1 MTELGPQ
8 LRRWTKKRIA
18 LWLFVA
24 VVLLLIL
31 LPLATL
37 GLLWSGWADGWVR
50 RAVIEQ
56 VSNIT
61 GGSVELGSM
70 HLDPLG
76 LRVTLRD
83 FTVHGHEPAGTP
95 PFFHADQLDVAVS
108 IDNFWGHKVSLRSL
122 EVTRPQVHIR
132 FEQDGSSNAPAPRPP
147 ASAQPSTPLRQR
159 LFTLVVRRLRL
170 TDGEL
175 LVNDVRVPLVAQGDR
190 FDLAVDYSASGG
202 TPTYLGDLSWKQFEL
217 ALRRYIP
224 FRSDVSVRFQFQ
236 PNSFSVTQ
244 LVWNL
249 PHTSLDAQFGV
260 ADFSQ
265 PALNFRYRGR
275 LDLQDIR
282 EILRKP
288 TTPDGRVDF
297 TGQGNYGAGR
307 FGLDGTYTG
316 QDIALHFQW
325 FHAGGFSSRGTY
337 HANNTTLT
345 VPDFSAAALGG
356 TVTGQVQLAF
366 SNLAFRTE
374 TRTQGVSL
382 RSTMAAVD
390 NPSLPILPL
399 HWAGTIDADSV
410 TSWTADFQN
419 VDSRGVSFWAPPA
432 NLPTGQIPA
441 TARLTYHY
449 SMATDTLTLAPSEIS
464 TPSSRLQMSGTL
476 GRVNSAMETV
486 FQADDLVP
494 WDDFIN
500 RLRGEH
506 AEPRHIAG
514 QANWQGRLTG
524 PLVGPTFSGHVKA
537 AGARYDALYWDS
549 VEGDLTYQ
557 PDTFRFE
564 RATATRGRSSA
575 QFNVSLDLDDWSFDP
590 DTTWNFDATLVRTDT
605 DGLQAVAG
613 WSYPAHGLLSGTF
626 RGGGTRANPQ
636 MEGLFDVVEPQ
647 AWGWKFD
654 RARGQI
660 ALRQGEVRIN
670 NAELRL
676 LPPAAP
682 ASGQPAAVA
691 GLLTGNF
698 LYQATDDH
706 VSFDLTGAVLPLEG
720 IAFLQTPR
728 LPIGGQMSFQLKG
741 DGPLRA
747 PQIDGNLRL
756 VNLRLGTDVW
766 GSFQSRITSDGKQ
779 LALTVDSDAATG
791 EVHGRTQV
799 TLGGDYPVTGQVTLR
814 QVDLDAFISAAL
826 HLESQTGHSSVDG
839 EFTWSGALRRPETLQ
854 VDANLSRVDVN
865 YAYVNLDNNGPVR
878 LQYSG
883 NQVRILSA
891 TLAGPETNLE
901 VSGSARVAGDR
912 ALDLRANGEV
922 NLRLLG
928 VFAPKMDAQ
937 GPARVDAGI
946 AGTIANPRV
955 TGRVGLQDA
964 SFRYGD
970 FPAGLSHVTGDLIF
984 DTTRLVFDNLQAE
997 SGGGQLSVNGILTY
1011 GQGPLRYDVAVR
1023 SDRVRIRYPVGMSWL
1038 AGGTLRLSGNSN
1050 AATLSG
1056 RVTVERLLMAEGF
1069 DLGSVV
1075 ASSGESIRVQAT
1087 VRKMRGCRLM
1097 SQSRSENN
1105 VACSTAGMA
1114 SAPPAMLQVNRR
1126 SAIRTSDK

>member
-356 TVTGQVQLAF
+356 TVTSQV
-366 SNLAFRTE
+366 
-374 TRTQGVSL
+374 
-382 RSTMAAVD
+382 
-390 NPSLPILPL
+390 
-399 HWAGTIDADSV
+399 
-410 TSWTADFQN
+410 
-419 VDSRGVSFWAPPA
+419 
-432 NLPTGQIPA
+432 
-441 TARLTYHY
+441 
-449 SMATDTLTLAPSEIS
+449 
-464 TPSSRLQMSGTL
+464 
-476 GRVNSAMETV
+476 
-486 FQADDLVP
+486 
-494 WDDFIN
+494 
-500 RLRGEH
+500 
-506 AEPRHIAG
+506 
-514 QANWQGRLTG
+514 
-524 PLVGPTFSGHVKA
+524 
-537 AGARYDALYWDS
+537 
-549 VEGDLTYQ
+549 
-557 PDTFRFE
+557 
-564 RATATRGRSSA
+564 
-575 QFNVSLDLDDWSFDP
+575 
-590 DTTWNFDATLVRTDT
+590 
-605 DGLQAVAG
+605 
-613 WSYPAHGLLSGTF
+613 
-626 RGGGTRANPQ
+626 
-636 MEGLFDVVEPQ
+636 
-647 AWGWKFD
+647 
-654 RARGQI
+654 
-660 ALRQGEVRIN
+660 
-670 NAELRL
+670 
-676 LPPAAP
+676 
-682 ASGQPAAVA
+682 
-691 GLLTGNF
+691 
-698 LYQATDDH
+698 
-706 VSFDLTGAVLPLEG
+706 
-720 IAFLQTPR
+720 
-728 LPIGGQMSFQLKG
+728 
-741 DGPLRA
+741 
-747 PQIDGNLRL
+747 
-756 VNLRLGTDVW
+756 
-766 GSFQSRITSDGKQ
+766 
-779 LALTVDSDAATG
+779 
-791 EVHGRTQV
+791 
-799 TLGGDYPVTGQVTLR
+799 
-814 QVDLDAFISAAL
+814 
-826 HLESQTGHSSVDG
+826 
-839 EFTWSGALRRPETLQ
+839 
-854 VDANLSRVDVN
+854 
-865 YAYVNLDNNGPVR
+865 
-878 LQYSG
+878 
-883 NQVRILSA
+883 
-891 TLAGPETNLE
+891 
-901 VSGSARVAGDR
+901 
-912 ALDLRANGEV
+912 
-922 NLRLLG
+922 
-928 VFAPKMDAQ
+928 
-937 GPARVDAGI
+937 
-946 AGTIANPRV
+946 
-955 TGRVGLQDA
+955 
-964 SFRYGD
+964 
-970 FPAGLSHVTGDLIF
+970 
-984 DTTRLVFDNLQAE
+984 
-997 SGGGQLSVNGILTY
+997 
-1011 GQGPLRYDVAVR
+1011 
-1023 SDRVRIRYPVGMSWL
+1023 
-1038 AGGTLRLSGNSN
+1038 
-1050 AATLSG
+1050 
-1056 RVTVERLLMAEGF
+1056 
-1069 DLGSVV
+1069 
-1075 ASSGESIRVQAT
+1075 
-1087 VRKMRGCRLM
+1087 
-1097 SQSRSENN
+1097 
-1105 VACSTAGMA
+1105 
-1114 SAPPAMLQVNRR
+1114 
-1126 SAIRTSDK
+1126 